1 MVCLLLFIDCD
12 VNKSRPCHVAKVNKA
27 KAKGAGRFGS
37 GPRGGGGGGRVG
49 GVGRGGGGGGSA
61 CLPESC
67 SMKKSEII
75 QKFFFLKIWFY
86 DRIK

>member
-37 GPRGGGGGGRVG
+37 GPRGGGGGGG
-49 GVGRGGGGGGSA
+49 G
-61 CLPESC
+61 E
-67 SMKKSEII
+67 
-75 QKFFFLKIWFY
+75 
-86 DRIK
+86 